1 MSKGTTWHPG
11 TEVPPLHRKTWTDD
25 DGIVH
30 HMKVSDWMLVE
41 DDTCDPEY
49 TGPVIVA
56 RYEQE
61 SGGFSGWMTA
71 SGWCGNVRCWHTI
84 PKKRRDTVHE

>member
-1 MSKGTTWHPG
+1 MREKGMAWHPG
-11 TEVPPLHRKTWTDD
+11 TEVPPLHKKKWTDD

-30 HMKVSDWMLVE
+30 RMKVSDWMLVQ

-49 TGPVIVA
+49 TGPVVVA

-61 SGGFSGWMTA
+61 SGAFSGWTT
-71 SGWCGNVRCWHTI
+71 GNGRTGTVYRWHKI
-84 PKKRRDTVHE
+84 PKLPEVKK